1 MFKMDLEGPLSL
13 GWRIAALLQQGY
25 ILNRLPVGAV
35 TLDAES
41 RVVSFNDTA
50 ASILGETALREAVGK
65 PIHAVHSPCARAK
78 IEWLLQQAESDEELG
93 AASMIIDMPGRV
105 LQLRMVRLKD
115 GGNGG
120 GYCLIFYDITGL
132 IPAPVEAKP
141 APCEALP
148 LKPFFKVPVSMK
160 DRVVLLDVDQVAFL
174 QAEGHYSHVHTANKR
189 FFCNLPLSQ
198 LELRLPE
205 RFVRVH
211 RSYIVNIARASGVSN
226 RDNQLVIAIE
236 GEPAHEIPVSRN
248 NAPRLRHLLGV

>member
-1 MFKMDLEGPLSL
+1 MDLWSTAQPQSED
-13 GWRIAALLQQGY
+13 AALLQQGY

-35 TLDAES
+35 TLDGDG

-50 ASILGETALREAVGK
+50 ASILGGAALHASVGK
-65 PIHAVHSPCARAK
+65 PICSVHSANSRAK
-78 IEWLLQQAESDEELG
+78 IEWLLRQADNDEGLG
-93 AASMIIDMPGRV
+93 AASMIIDLPDRV
-105 LQLRMVRLKD
+105 LQLRVVSLKH
-115 GGNGG
+115 GHKSG
-120 GYCLIFYDITGL
+120 GYCLIVYDITGL
-132 IPAPVEAKP
+132 IPAPREPKP
-141 APCEALP
+141 ASGDTLP

-160 DRVVLLDVDQVAFL
+160 DRVVLLDVDQVSFL
-174 QAEGHYSHVHTANKR
+174 QAEGHYSHVHTATKR

-211 RSYIVNIARASGVSN
+211 RSYIINIARASGVSN

-236 GEPAHEIPVSRN
+236 GEPGHEIPVSRN